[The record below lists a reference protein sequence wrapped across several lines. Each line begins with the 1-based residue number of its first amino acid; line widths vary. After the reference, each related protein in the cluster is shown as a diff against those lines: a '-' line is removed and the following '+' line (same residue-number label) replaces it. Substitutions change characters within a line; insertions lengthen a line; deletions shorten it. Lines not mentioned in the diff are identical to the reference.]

1 MVLALACDHRVIT
14 SGKGLMCMNEVSETS
29 SRGSCSS
36 TSDDLQLVF
45 GSPIPNSFGAILRLR
60 MPYGNHL
67 RDTMLAKRWTQ
78 KDLLEAHLVDLVVEQ
93 DQVVSKAVEL
103 GVSEG
108 AKVAGGAWGQIK
120 VSPISRKESKARAD
134 RE

>member
-14 SGKGLMCMNEVSETS
+14 SGKGLMCMNEVSETLS
-29 SRGSCSS
+29 SVSYSSS

-108 AKVAGGAWGQIK
+108 AKVGAGAWGQIK
-120 VSPISRKESKARAD
+120 VRPYPRKQK
-134 RE
+134 REG

>member
-1 MVLALACDHRVIT
+1 
-14 SGKGLMCMNEVSETS
+14 
-29 SRGSCSS
+29 
-36 TSDDLQLVF
+36 
-45 GSPIPNSFGAILRLR
+45 
-60 MPYGNHL
+60 
-67 RDTMLAKRWTQ
+67 MLAKRWTQ